1 MVFDFQLPEFER
13 PPVVETVLSVRFREA
28 AGLTNARI
36 IQFWEK
42 HLLRDFPDVVEQ
54 LPYLEQIEQFG
65 PDTAFGRV
73 QLQLEAGIP
82 SPRFW
87 FTSPNELV
95 QLQSDWAAFNW
106 RQGETS
112 DDYLRYTNSRK
123 QFEMLLVKLESFVGE
138 YDGKFDPVQ
147 CEVTYVNHILLEDS
161 ELTIGPLG
169 EVLQGVGATAGS
181 FLSAPDGARYAS
193 NYLIHL
199 DDESAVGRLHVM
211 AESVRLEPNRRAAV
225 VLNLTARG
233 RPQGEGIQGVLAF
246 CDLGRTWIVKGFK
259 DLTTQ
264 PMHTKWKLK
273 EDKK

>member
-1 MVFDFQLPEFER
+1 MVLNFQLPEFEC

-28 AGLTNARI
+28 AGLTTARI

-42 HLLRDFPDVVEQ
+42 HLLPDFPDVVEQ
-54 LPYLEQIEQFG
+54 PPYHPLIEQFG
-65 PDTAFGRV
+65 PDASFGRV
-73 QLQLEAGIP
+73 ELQLEAGIP

-87 FTSPNELV
+87 FTSPNGLV
-95 QLQSDWAAFNW
+95 QLQPDWAAFNW
-106 RQGETS
+106 RQGENS

-123 QFEMLLVKLESFVGE
+123 QFEILLGKLERFVGE
-138 YDGKFDPVQ
+138 HDGKFDPVQ
-147 CEVTYVNHILLEDS
+147 CEVTYVNHILLEDTD
-161 ELTIGPLG
+161 LAIGPLG
-169 EVLQGVGATAGS
+169 EVLQGVAATANS
-181 FLSAPDGARYAS
+181 FLPAPDGAKYAS

-199 DDESAVGRLHVM
+199 DGESPVGRLHVI
-211 AESVRLEPNRRAAV
+211 AESSRLEPGRRPVV

-273 EDKK
+273 ENQT